1 MSDKITEI
9 TERENKLF
17 NSYNGNIP
25 EATEDWNNLQREKI
39 AAICENHGKAYIG
52 KINYYGEIR
61 KNLTED
67 TMFIEYT
74 GQMVYNFEADFVVP
88 VLDAKLAE
96 MIVKWN
102 DKIQAHSANLV
113 KSIFKRIDKIGG
125 INLTW
130 S

>member
-39 AAICENHGKAYIG
+39 AAIYENYGRAYIG

-61 KNLTED
+61 ENLTED
-67 TMFIEYT
+67 TVFIEYT

-102 DKIQAHSANLV
+102 DKIQTHSANLV
-113 KSIFKRIDKIGG
+113 KSIFKRIDRIGG
-125 INLTW
+125 INFTW